1 MHTRVQVKEEGEDHK
16 QVWEM
21 VHHMPVREMELVDH
35 MPVMEMELVDRI
47 PVPEPKVR
55 HSIHNHHKKVREKLP
70 EAKELPGDVWVPW
83 V

>member
-35 MPVMEMELVDRI
+35 ILVL
-47 PVPEPKVR
+47 EPKVR

-70 EAKELPGDVWVPW
+70 EAVE
-83 V
+83 

>member
-35 MPVMEMELVDRI
+35 I
-47 PVPEPKVR
+47 QVPEPKVR

-70 EAKELPGDVWVPW
+70 EAVE
-83 V
+83 

>member
-35 MPVMEMELVDRI
+35 ILVL
-47 PVPEPKVR
+47 EPKVH

-70 EAKELPGDVWVPW
+70 EAVE
-83 V
+83 